1 MNKPIN
7 TTKIYNFLQK
17 NKLSYNKFAKMCCI
31 SPKTLKKILCDD
43 NYFNMV
49 ALFKISRV
57 MNVTIIDL
65 IKKTYRELMLN
76 PLISFFI

>member
-1 MNKPIN
+1 MNKKTNVNI
-7 TTKIYNFLQK
+7 ILEYIQK

-31 SPKTLKKILCDD
+31 SPKTLKKVLCDD

-57 MNVTIIDL
+57 MNVSTISL
-65 IKKTYRELMLN
+65 IEK
-76 PLISFFI
+76 

>member
-1 MNKPIN
+1 
-7 TTKIYNFLQK
+7 
-17 NKLSYNKFAKMCCI
+17 MCCI

-57 MNVTIIDL
+57 MNVSTISL
-65 IKKTYRELMLN
+65 IEK
-76 PLISFFI
+76 